1 MESEKV
7 YFIFRLSDSL
17 MKFVKMN
24 EVIILITLTIILVP
38 SFALISS
45 SESNDT
51 LSDDTLSN
59 ETFTSLSHSFGEN
72 QSEE

>member
-1 MESEKV
+1 
-7 YFIFRLSDSL
+7 
-17 MKFVKMN
+17 MN
-24 EVIILITLTIILVP
+24 EIIILITLTIILVP

-51 LSDDTLSN
+51 LYDDTLSN

>member
-1 MESEKV
+1 
-7 YFIFRLSDSL
+7 
-17 MKFVKMN
+17 MN

-45 SESNDT
+45 SQSNDT

-72 QSEE
+72 QSEEQPTPSYNEGGQEADD